1 VRGTYAINFRRF
13 SVSQNLTFK
22 FTVFILLIILVLTN
36 LAFSNAAPGIPD
48 APLSPDGPWFV
59 FTDHESL
66 WAVNP
71 DGSGLI
77 ELASGIRL
85 VGLPDKINR
94 SGFEPAV
101 APKGGH
107 LAFITAEPGTEWD
120 HLTLHLLS
128 LPAGEIKTITP
139 LNPYQGEERSQDP
152 FVASERNILGETSL
166 AWSADGS
173 MLAFMG
179 IIDGPSTDLY
189 VYSLAD
195 ESITRLTSGPGQG
208 ILPSWSP
215 DGRYIFLIGIDN
227 LGSGAGWAGPIDISA
242 VPLDGS
248 AILTP
253 YVPPEDGSYAENFL
267 GWISD
272 DTFVVNSW
280 HPRCGAFNLR
290 SVSISGQETVVWAG
304 SFIDYTMA
312 FDPDSGYAMLNGSL
326 CEGKG
331 QEGLFLVNTKDGQ
344 TLDVGLSNSGMVRWD
359 PADRLFYILA
369 NDSIWWYS
377 TDPISENAPYS
388 LQYEGTALP
397 IGSPV
402 DNTLAFGGSSTGLWI
417 GDLEQPARQVF
428 EGSAYN
434 VTWAPDG
441 QSFLFLHWHPDTQN
455 HSLYA
460 AYAPDFEPV
469 EIFETAPNTKL
480 RGVTVWP

>member
-1 VRGTYAINFRRF
+1 
-13 SVSQNLTFK
+13 
-22 FTVFILLIILVLTN
+22 
-36 LAFSNAAPGIPD
+36 
-48 APLSPDGPWFV
+48 
-59 FTDHESL
+59 
-66 WAVNP
+66 
-71 DGSGLI
+71 
-77 ELASGIRL
+77 LASGLHL
-85 VGLPDKINR
+85 VGLPDKI
-94 SGFEPAV
+94 SEPGLAPAV
-101 APKGGH
+101 APNGGY
-107 LAFITAEPGTEWD
+107 LAIITADSGTEWKN
-120 HLTLHLLS
+120 LTLQLLS
-128 LPAGEIKTITP
+128 LQEGEIKTITP
-139 LNPYQGEERSQDP
+139 LNSYQGTEKSDDA
-152 FVASERNILGETSL
+152 FLASERNILGETSL

-189 VYSLAD
+189 VYSLED
-195 ESITRLTSGPGQG
+195 DVITRLTSGPGQG

-253 YVPPEDGSYAENFL
+253 YVPPEDDSYAENFR

-290 SVSISGQETVVWAG
+290 SVSISGQEKVVWPG
-304 SFIDYTMA
+304 SFVDYTMA
-312 FDPDSGYAMLNGSL
+312 FDPDSGYAMLNGTE
-326 CEGKG
+326 CDDQG

-344 TLDVGLSNSGMVRWD
+344 TLNVGLSNSGMVRWD
-359 PADRLFYILA
+359 SNDRLFYILA
-369 NDSIWWYS
+369 NESIWWYS

-388 LQYEGTALP
+388 LQYEGSALP
-397 IGSPV
+397 VGSPV
-402 DNTLAFGGSSTGLWI
+402 DNTLAFGGSSSGLWI
-417 GDLEQPARQVF
+417 GNLEKPARQVF

-455 HSLYA
+455 HSLYV
-460 AYAPDFEPV
+460 AYAPEFEPV
-469 EIFETAPNTKL
+469 EIIEADHNTKL
-480 RGVTVWP
+480 RGVMVWP